1 MTAMQENRAMKLIS
15 VALLLAAAGLAP
27 APAVAVDPPAP
38 APATA
43 LLLIDIQDF
52 YFPGGALPLVG
63 PEAAAAKAAR
73 LLAAFRAAGRP
84 VVHVR
89 HDFEPGGAINAAVAP
104 IDGEAVFTKT
114 EVSCFNGT
122 GVLAN
127 LRELG
132 IERLVIAGMQTHMCL
147 EAAARAAH
155 DLGFECVVVADAC
168 ATRDLTFGDR
178 TVAAADVHA
187 ATLATLD
194 QTYATVTDTEA
205 FLKEEFG
212 GKR

>member
-1 MTAMQENRAMKLIS
+1 MKPTLIL
-15 VALLLAAAGLAP
+15 ALCTVLAAPALAAEEP
-27 APAVAVDPPAP
+27 VPEPV
-38 APATA
+38 TA

-52 YFPGGALPLVG
+52 YFPGGKMPLVG
-63 PEAAAAKAAR
+63 PEAAAENASR
-73 LLAAFRAAGRP
+73 VLATFRAAKRP

-89 HDFEPGGAINAAVAP
+89 HEFEPGGSIHDAVAP
-104 IDGEAVFTKT
+104 IEGERVFTKT

-122 GVLAN
+122 AVLAH

-132 IERLVIAGMQTHMCL
+132 VERLVIAGMQTHMCL
-147 EAAARAAH
+147 EAATRAAY

-168 ATRDLTFGDR
+168 ATRDLSYGGT
-178 TVAAADVHA
+178 TVPAADVHA
-187 ATLATLD
+187 STLATLD
-194 QTYATVTDTEA
+194 RTYATVTDTET